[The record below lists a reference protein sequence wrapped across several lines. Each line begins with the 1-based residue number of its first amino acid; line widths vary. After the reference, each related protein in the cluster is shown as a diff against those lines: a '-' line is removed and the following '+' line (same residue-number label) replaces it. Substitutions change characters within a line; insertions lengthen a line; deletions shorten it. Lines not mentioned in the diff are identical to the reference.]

1 MFRELFELELSYAS
15 VILERRRVLGLD
27 TGTAKENDE
36 RESNNENQLV
46 IPQLPGEAEES
57 NQRPNNEDAQAKV
70 MQGALA
76 TIVFDNGAQAI
87 QGTEDR
93 IDFAIDCLK
102 ISTNFYHDISNVTN
116 HILRRFS
123 ERCNFF

>member
-1 MFRELFELELSYAS
+1 M
-15 VILERRRVLGLD
+15 GLD

-36 RESNNENQLV
+36 RESNTENQLV

-76 TIVFDNGAQAI
+76 TIVFDNGVQAI
-87 QGTEDR
+87 QGRKT
-93 IDFAIDCLK
+93 AL
-102 ISTNFYHDISNVTN
+102 ISQ
-116 HILRRFS
+116 
-123 ERCNFF
+123 